1 MTNDTSA
8 NAAAPKRDRRSAT
21 NTAFLVESLV
31 LLFFLVAALAVFTQ
45 VFAARLSAATEVAQ
59 NVAEEFSANPA
70 AVASGQAVG
79 AGIAANGSDG
89 FNVSCDVDEQAHD
102 EGTLYTAHIVV
113 SDDKGKAYELD
124 AASFQGG
131 AQ

>member
-1 MTNDTSA
+1 M
-8 NAAAPKRDRRSAT
+8 
-21 NTAFLVESLV
+21 
-31 LLFFLVAALAVFTQ
+31 FTQ
-45 VFAARLSAATEVAQ
+45 VFASSISNSSEAARLSAATEVAQ